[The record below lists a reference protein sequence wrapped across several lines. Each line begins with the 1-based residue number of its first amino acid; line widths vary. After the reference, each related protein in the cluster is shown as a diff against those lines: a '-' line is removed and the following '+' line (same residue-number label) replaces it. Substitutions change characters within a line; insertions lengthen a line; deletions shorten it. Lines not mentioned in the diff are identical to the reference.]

1 MTASAVS
8 DPGDDGGRA
17 PKLPGAWAAWLVV
30 AVITLARCSS
40 SPSYG
45 TGVGGTEGGGQPDAG
60 PAAGT
65 GGGGGAGGNA
75 SGGGPSDGGPS
86 DGGADA
92 ALEGGGGRADA
103 GTDAAMSGP
112 PPPPPTCDPGA
123 TWGPGVLI
131 AVSTA
136 MDDALSAVTPDELTI
151 VWTAGSGGTAQL
163 LVADRTSTG
172 SAFGS
177 PQSVPAGAF
186 SLDRVGVSPDGLR
199 LVVIN
204 ADGQGLSEL
213 VRASRGDTFGAPGAG
228 AFGNFQ
234 GALASGLAYGDPV
247 VGADD
252 SSFYY
257 SVFGA
262 GQTMT
267 VYRAARLLSTDAWPT
282 GAPLHATSALAPQG
296 ALRRRPTGI
305 SSDEQTLYF
314 WDQVSGTER
323 AAWINASTGVYDSF
337 VDLGARAFAAP
348 NASCSALY
356 YSAQGSSS
364 EDLFVASP

>member
-1 MTASAVS
+1 MTASAAS
-8 DPGDDGGRA
+8 DPGDNGVRA
-17 PKLPGAWAAWLVV
+17 PKRAGARAAWLAV

-40 SPSYG
+40 SPSFG
-45 TGVGGTEGGGQPDAG
+45 TGVGGTQGGGQPDAG
-60 PAAGT
+60 LAAGA
-65 GGGGGAGGNA
+65 GGGGGAGGDA
-75 SGGGPSDGGPS
+75 SGGGPSDGGV
-86 DGGADA
+86 DA
-92 ALEGGGGRADA
+92 ALEGGGGQTDA

-112 PPPPPTCDPGA
+112 PPPPPTCNPGT

-136 MDDALSAVTPDELTI
+136 MDDELSAVTPDELTM
-151 VWTAGSGGTAQL
+151 VWIAGSGGTAQL

-204 ADGQGLSEL
+204 AGGQGLSEL

-234 GALASGLAYGDPV
+234 GALSSGLSYGDPV

-252 SSFYY
+252 SVFYY

-267 VYRAARLLSTDAWPT
+267 VYRAARLLSTDAWPS
-282 GAPLHATSALAPQG
+282 GAPLRATSDLAPQG

-314 WDQVSGTER
+314 WDEVSGTER
-323 AAWINASTGVYDSF
+323 AAWINVSTGVYDSF
-337 VDLGARAFAAP
+337 MDLDARAFAAP